1 MSEESYSSCLS
12 TGECVSQGQVHL
24 REPEDI
30 QYSWVFFKVWNQGIN
45 LDYFLARFIVLASFL
60 ASAHSV
66 YISVVV
72 QWPSC
77 VWLFVTP
84 WTAAWQASRSLIISW
99 SFPKFMSIALVM
111 ASSHLILWIALVT
124 ASSHLI
130 LWHPFLPSVFPASGS
145 FPMIWLFTSG
155 DQNIGASASALVLP
169 MNIQGWF
176 PLRFTGLISCS
187 SRDSQESSPAPQFK
201 GINSL
206 DVMLSFRSCSHNHM
220 WHWEDHSLDN
230 MDLCQQSDVFVF
242 QHTVYVCQSF
252 PAKKQ
257 SSSWLLLPSTVILE
271 PKKRKS
277 VTASTFSPSICC
289 LVMETDAMILTFLFF
304 NI

>member
-1 MSEESYSSCLS
+1 MSEESYSGCLS

-45 LDYFLARFIVLASFL
+45 LDYFLAHFIVLASFL

-72 QWPSC
+72 QWPSR

-84 WTAAWQASRSLIISW
+84 WTAAWQASLSLIISW

-111 ASSHLILWIALVT
+111 ASSHLILWIALVM

-130 LWHPFLPSVFPASGS
+130 LWHPFLPSVFPSIRVFSNDLALHIRWPKYWS
-145 FPMIWLFTSG
+145 F
-155 DQNIGASASALVLP
+155 
-169 MNIQGWF
+169 
-176 PLRFTGLISCS
+176 RFSISPSNEYSGLISFKIYWFDLLQFKGLSRVFS
-187 SRDSQESSPAPQFK
+187 STQFK

-206 DVMLSFRSCSHNHM
+206 NVMLSFGSCSHNHM

-242 QHTVYVCQSF
+242 QRTV
-252 PAKKQ
+252 
-257 SSSWLLLPSTVILE
+257 
-271 PKKRKS
+271 
-277 VTASTFSPSICC
+277 
-289 LVMETDAMILTFLFF
+289 
-304 NI
+304 